1 MSWRRSQIT
10 QCRQG
15 GATNARECYAARRI
29 PQDNA
34 STIMSLTIQTCHQ
47 TPIDSVATRTVQ
59 RACRASAVPV
69 SGVLPPRGTQEHDG
83 TRDGADN
90 MTIPCRS
97 LWSRGLVREQNQGPV
112 KKRKRPRSR
121 SSDAKAPEKKRW
133 FRNGRKWRTARAAS
147 TLPKDGTASAV
158 CGYKGS
164 V

>member
-83 TRDGADN
+83 TGN
-90 MTIPCRS
+90 MTIPRRS
-97 LWSRGLVREQNQGPV
+97 LWSCGLVRANKIKVRQ
-112 KKRKRPRSR
+112 KK
-121 SSDAKAPEKKRW
+121 KK
-133 FRNGRKWRTARAAS
+133 TAVA
-147 TLPKDGTASAV
+147 LI
-158 CGYKGS
+158 
-164 V
+164 